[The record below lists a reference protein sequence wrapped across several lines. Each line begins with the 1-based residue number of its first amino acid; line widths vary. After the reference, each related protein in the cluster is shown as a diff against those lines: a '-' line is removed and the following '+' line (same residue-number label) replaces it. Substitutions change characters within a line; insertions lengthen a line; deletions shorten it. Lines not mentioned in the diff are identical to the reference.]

1 MRGSGGMGSTRLGAA
16 ATVGFMR
23 GIGTGMGIFFMAVAA
38 GSGRRRHGCE
48 MYKTTEI
55 TQRTT
60 TMPIMIMCSCFR
72 GIEVFYRD
80 Q

>member
-1 MRGSGGMGSTRLGAA
+1 
-16 ATVGFMR
+16 
-23 GIGTGMGIFFMAVAA
+23 
-38 GSGRRRHGCE
+38 
-48 MYKTTEI
+48 MYKTKEI

-60 TMPIMIMCSCFR
+60 TMPIMIMCSCLR